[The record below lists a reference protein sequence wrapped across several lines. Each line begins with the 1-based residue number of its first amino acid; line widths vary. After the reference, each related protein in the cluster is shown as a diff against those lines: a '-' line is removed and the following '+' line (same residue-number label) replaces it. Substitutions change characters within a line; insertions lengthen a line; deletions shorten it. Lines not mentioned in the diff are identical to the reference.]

1 MNYSKRRKMR
11 TLSIKSAKL
20 TDAGSNKFK
29 NLENIAKMRLA
40 ALLENS
46 SDEIKKKVASFAP
59 DEAEEAFALSYPS
72 IPSDNFFKSQGG
84 FLFLSLREAIK
95 SEETNIR
102 SYYGGSLVKA
112 YFGHVERLSPL
123 IGFCWYKGKRGGAE
137 LRSTLDGGA
146 AWKNLLERWE
156 YGGSPFTVI
165 SRDPGG
171 LLTFFSIDAGER
183 ITVDSAEKYI
193 PLARQPYTMYSAAG
207 YFYRNTLLRRT
218 REVLIESI
226 AGAGFITA

>member
-1 MNYSKRRKMR
+1 MR
-11 TLSIKSAKL
+11 TLSIKSARL
-20 TDAGSNKFK
+20 TDSGANKFK
-29 NLENIAKMRLA
+29 NLESIAKMRLS

-59 DEAEEAFALSYPS
+59 DETEEAFALSYPS
-72 IPSDNFFKSQGG
+72 IPSDNFFKSQGQ

-95 SEETNIR
+95 TEEINIK
-102 SYYGGSLVKA
+102 SYHDGSLIKA

-123 IGFCWYKGKRGGAE
+123 IGFCWYKSKGGGSE
-137 LRSTLDGGA
+137 LRSTLDGGE

-156 YGGSPFTVI
+156 SGGSPFTVT

-171 LLTFFSIDAGER
+171 LLTFYSIDAGER

-193 PLARQPYTMYSAAG
+193 PLARQPYTMYSAG
-207 YFYRNTLLRRT
+207 SYFYRNTLLRRT
-218 REVLIESI
+218 RETLKESI
-226 AGAGFITA
+226 AGAGFITS

>member
-1 MNYSKRRKMR
+1 MVYFKKRKMR
-11 TLSIKSAKL
+11 TLSIKSARL
-20 TDAGSNKFK
+20 TDSGVDKFR
-29 NLENIAKMRLA
+29 NLENIAKSRIA

-95 SEETNIR
+95 TEQINVR
-102 SYYGGSLVKA
+102 SYHDGSLIKA
-112 YFGHVERLSPL
+112 YFGHVESLSPL
-123 IGFCWYKGKRGGAE
+123 IGFCWYKGSRGSAN

-156 YGGSPFTVI
+156 FGGSPFTVT

-171 LLTFFSIDAGER
+171 LLTFYSIDAGER

-193 PLARQPYTMYSAAG
+193 PLARQPYFMYGSAA

-218 REVLIESI
+218 RESLKEAIES
-226 AGAGFITA
+226 AGFITS

>member
-1 MNYSKRRKMR
+1 MR
-11 TLSIKSAKL
+11 TLSIKSARL
-20 TDAGSNKFK
+20 TVEGVNKFK
-29 NLENIAKMRLA
+29 NLENFARMRLA
-40 ALLENS
+40 ALLENL

-72 IPSDNFFKSQGG
+72 IPSDNFFKSQGQ

-95 SEETNIR
+95 TEQINVR
-102 SYYGGSLVKA
+102 SYHDGSLMKTF
-112 YFGHVERLSPL
+112 FGHVESLSPL
-123 IGFCWYKGKRGGAE
+123 IGFCWYKGRRGSAE
-137 LRSTLDGGA
+137 LRSTLDGGE

-156 YGGSPFTVI
+156 FGGSPFTVV

-218 REVLIESI
+218 REVLKESI
-226 AGAGFITA
+226 AGAGFITS